1 MTTSSSI
8 IPAAWGSTRRQG
20 GESMADKG
28 IPAWINIGSIVLLAA
43 LVVDFFVVIRAALTA
58 H

>member
-1 MTTSSSI
+1 
-8 IPAAWGSTRRQG
+8 
-20 GESMADKG
+20 MADKG

-43 LVVDFFVVIRAALTA
+43 LVVDFFVVIRAALSV

>member
-1 MTTSSSI
+1 
-8 IPAAWGSTRRQG
+8 
-20 GESMADKG
+20 MASKD

-43 LVVDFFVVIRAALTA
+43 LVVDFVVVFHAALSA